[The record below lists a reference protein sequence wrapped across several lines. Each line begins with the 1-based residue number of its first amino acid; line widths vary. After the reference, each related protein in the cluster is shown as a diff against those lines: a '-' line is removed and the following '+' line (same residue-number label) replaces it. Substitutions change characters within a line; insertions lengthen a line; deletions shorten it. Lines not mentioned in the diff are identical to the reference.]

1 MNGIAASVQVVLALP
16 DEQSVVDV
24 PFEPGLTA
32 ARAVELS
39 GLPVGNPPIDRRS
52 IVLGI
57 FGEPVASDRVLCPG
71 DRVEICRPLRTDPR
85 NLRRMLYASGQVMG
99 GSKSAVV
106 K

>member
-1 MNGIAASVQVVLALP
+1 MNGTMAAVQVVYALP

-39 GLPVGNPPIDRRS
+39 GLPAHHPEIDLGNL
-52 IVLGI
+52 VLGI
-57 FGEPVASDRVLCPG
+57 FGQRIAVDRPLQPG

-85 NLRRMLYASGQVMG
+85 DLRRMLQASGQVMG
-99 GSKSAVV
+99 GPKSGAA